1 MADEKAGFVP
11 ELTVGLVGMVP
22 FVGSIVQPLA
32 RHLAGKMMEERERN
46 ASSVLDLA
54 CTRAGMSR
62 EDLAALLDREP
73 RLVTL
78 VNRVL
83 YAAGMNGQT
92 SVLLILAGYLGDAFD
107 DTSRVDDAHTVLS
120 AISSLGEHHILAL
133 AVLSEPGEMDG
144 RGEDVHSDVWDID
157 HVLGH
162 LAIRPEMVR
171 SAIQGLLA
179 GGFATAT
186 ATIPGSDG
194 TFYAGDFVQ
203 ISDLGR
209 ALLSVLDEIKL
220 AQD

>member
-1 MADEKAGFVP
+1 MP
-11 ELTVGLVGMVP
+11 ELTAGLVGMVP
-22 FVGSIVQPLA
+22 VLGALAQPLA
-32 RHLAGKMMEERERN
+32 RHLAGKMMEERERS
-46 ASSVLDLA
+46 ASSVLHLA

-62 EDLAALLDREP
+62 EDLAALLEREP
-73 RLVTL
+73 SLVTL
-78 VNRVL
+78 VNRIL

-92 SVLLILAGYLGDAFD
+92 SVLLILAGYLGDALD

-120 AISSLGEHHILAL
+120 AVASLGEHHIRVL

-157 HVLGH
+157 KVIDHV
-162 LAIRPEMVR
+162 AIRPEMVR

-186 ATIPGSDG
+186 VTLPGSDG

-209 ALLSVLDEIKL
+209 TLLAVLDEIKQS
-220 AQD
+220 QDLL